1 MVQQNRDKDEGFFL
15 MVGQTLNV
23 DVRRT
28 IGQMV
33 NQTRI

>member
-1 MVQQNRDKDEGFFL
+1 MVQQNRDKDEDFFL
-15 MVGQTLNV
+15 IVGQTLNV
-23 DVRRT
+23 DVRQT